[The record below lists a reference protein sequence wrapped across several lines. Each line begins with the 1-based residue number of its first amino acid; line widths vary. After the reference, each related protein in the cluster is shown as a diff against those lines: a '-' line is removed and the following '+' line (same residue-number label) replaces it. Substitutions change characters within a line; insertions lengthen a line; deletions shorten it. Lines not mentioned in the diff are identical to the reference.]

1 MVKITQ
7 DPWILQTISGYRI
20 NFDEQPYQERVP
32 REIDFSQEEWLI
44 VDNEVQE
51 LLKKGAI
58 VPSVSEPGEFISNLF
73 IVPKPNGKYRPVIN
87 LRHLNK
93 FVHYDHFKQETFKV
107 VLDLLQRNDFL
118 TSIDLTD
125 AYFSIS
131 VHSEDQKFLK
141 FFWNGRMY
149 KFVCVCFGLKSAPFL
164 FTKVL
169 KPVYAWFRQQNIR
182 CSYYIDDSLNMDQDR
197 AVCQGNTNFMVKSL
211 DSFGFTIN
219 FTKSSLIPA

>member
-1 MVKITQ
+1 M
-7 DPWILQTISGYRI
+7 LS
-20 NFDEQPYQERVP
+20 
-32 REIDFSQEEWLI
+32 I

-51 LLKKGAI
+51 FLKKGAI

-73 IVPKPNGKYRPVIN
+73 IVPKPCGKYRPVIN

-125 AYFSIS
+125 IYFSIS
-131 VHSEDQKFLK
+131 VHSEDPKFLK

-169 KPVYAWFRQQNIR
+169 KPVYAWFRQQNI
-182 CSYYIDDSLNMDQDR
+182 M
-197 AVCQGNTNFMVKSL
+197 A
-211 DSFGFTIN
+211 
-219 FTKSSLIPA
+219 